1 MVDDLRIIGFFAIKN
16 CLVIMF
22 KVTYNWYNHNMCS
35 SRLFSHQN
43 LIYKKNY
50 LVAPWVKTYW
60 VKTYIWVIQLIMNL
74 RSLKLCF
81 LKTTCYIKMAI
92 FKQNSLKT
100 FHNLSSI
107 NMLMGQIYQCEHNI
121 NLSSQR
127 NPCFIRWPV
136 IFVRSEVYNIIPA
149 YNRLNFWKVVKI
161 GKYWTYIFSD
171 ALHRIAK
178 EMVVI

>member
-22 KVTYNWYNHNMCS
+22 KVACNWYNPNLCPRTVLS
-35 SRLFSHQN
+35 NQN
-43 LIYKKNY
+43 LIFELYCI
-50 LVAPWVKTYW
+50 TYT
-60 VKTYIWVIQLIMNL
+60 VQLMLNL
-74 RSLKLCF
+74 QSSKLCI